1 MAVWVLLTGLLIC
14 CASGWLL
21 LWPQALAELLP
32 RVFAT
37 RWRYAAALLRL
48 LLGALLL
55 ASAAAVAFPR
65 EVALL
70 GWLMVLGGLVLVVL
84 PTPVVESVSAWF
96 ARLSIT
102 ASRCWL
108 GAVMAI
114 GLFLVYAAL
123 A

>member
-1 MAVWVLLTGLLIC
+1 MAAWVLAIGLLIC

-21 LWPQALAELLP
+21 LRPQAIADLLP

-48 LLGALLL
+48 LSGALLL
-55 ASAAAVAFPR
+55 ASAEAVAFAR
-65 EVALL
+65 AVTVM

-96 ARLSIT
+96 AGLSVT
-102 ASRCWL
+102 ASRLWL
-108 GAVMAI
+108 VAGLAI